1 MTSKLDAVNVMLSSI
16 GIAPVTELDTNNPEL
31 DIAVRT
37 LDQVVYEIC
46 SEGWN
51 FNTENGYTLTPDLL
65 GYIEI
70 PSDVISMSSYRLH
83 TLPDTLDLVERQGKL
98 YDKRSHSF
106 VFNGPVSLS
115 LVWSVPYEELP
126 GPFRSYATQRA
137 ARVFAGRSQGSE
149 AMVQFNGADELLL
162 RNSCLEYECNTART
176 TMSQTRDGRDPFI
189 TYLPF
194 QTIAR

>member
-37 LDQVVYEIC
+37 LDQIVYEIC

-51 FNTENGYTLTPDLL
+51 FNTENGFTLSPNSE
-65 GYIEI
+65 GFIEV
-70 PSDVISMSSYRLH
+70 PPDVIAMSAYRLDA
-83 TLPDTLDLVERQGKL
+83 LPDTYNFVERQGKL
-98 YDKRSHSF
+98 YDKRGHSF
-106 VFNGPVSLS
+106 IFNGPVSLS
-115 LVWSVPYEELP
+115 IVWSVPYEELP

-137 ARVFAGRSQGSE
+137 ARVFAGRSQGSGE
-149 AMVQFNGADELLL
+149 MVQMAGADELLL
-162 RNSCLEYECNTART
+162 RNSCLEYECNTSRT
-176 TMSQTRDGRDPFI
+176 TMSQTRDNRDPFL
-189 TYLPF
+189 TYMPF